1 MSLLSARHRGCTC
14 LRLLQRRYVASNATN
29 QPIVDMLKKNA
40 EEEEQKEDK
49 NQFKARA
56 LGLAVRIIEQVPF
69 PIRSSREVIN
79 IEGIGPGIT
88 RRISEFLQEKTT
100 ADREELDKRALDAQ
114 ARKELRQVQGIGQVR
129 SRALVEAG
137 CMSIADLHRPDYF
150 NTLRPVEQFGVKYY
164 EDMKCGVKR
173 DEAEAILRVIQ
184 DILPPQ
190 YECILVG
197 SYRRGAI
204 VSSEVDVL
212 LLHPL
217 HTHVPV
223 PTIEALLRKATYTI
237 NGRRRVPFNE
247 NDSPS
252 DNSSLQKEVIPALE
266 GAGLLGENFMNV
278 SRKWQGMVKVPGTG
292 ALRRLDLS
300 FAPMKSKGA
309 ALIALTG
316 DKEFNLHLRTKAER
330 MGLHLNEYGLWK
342 WLQTESSSDITEA
355 DSAASTSISPPSS
368 EMPFVPAVLPNPNA
382 PLKRVRS
389 PGRQFKDFDSGFWR
403 LLRADTEEA
412 IMRELGMEYVE
423 PLKRNFSYVE
433 KPPGWAKGRG
443 RKKGQAL

>member
-1 MSLLSARHRGCTC
+1 MDVSSLGPTPRVHLLAPAAEALCREQCDEPAHCRHAQEECVHGESDLTSA
-14 LRLLQRRYVASNATN
+14 LNMA
-29 QPIVDMLKKNA
+29 VDA

-69 PIRSSREVIN
+69 PIRSSREVSN

-114 ARKELRQVQGIGQVR
+114 ARKELRQVQGIGCVR

-137 CMSIADLHRPDYF
+137 CMSIADLHRPEYF

-173 DEAEAILRVIQ
+173 DEAESILRVIQ
-184 DILPPQ
+184 DVLPPLF
-190 YECILVG
+190 ECILVG

-223 PTIEALLRKATYTI
+223 PTIEALFRKATYTI

-342 WLQTESSSDITEA
+342 WLQTESSSDISEA
-355 DSAASTSISPPSS
+355 DSAASTSFSPPFS
-368 EMPFVPAVLPNPNA
+368 ESPFDV
-382 PLKRVRS
+382 
-389 PGRQFKDFDSGFWR
+389 DSGFWR

-443 RKKGQAL
+443 RKKGGTSF